1 VILSTP
7 PCLFSAQMCALIACA
22 SLRQTAR
29 PNAWP
34 GTREFVL
41 DEPEELLRIAGAV
54 ATTKLRT

>member
-1 VILSTP
+1 
-7 PCLFSAQMCALIACA
+7 MCALIACA